1 MEQIIQVKE
10 LRFKPFIQESVI
22 LDHVERV
29 AEEINN
35 HYRGL
40 SIHLVI
46 LLKGAFIFGA
56 DLVRHLEI
64 EHTIQ
69 FVKLSSYHGLSTTGS
84 IREEFGLAM
93 DIKDKHILI
102 IEDIV
107 DTGTTLHYFFQ
118 KLLSA
123 QPASL
128 HIASLLV
135 KPDALKY
142 DIPVKFRGMDIEN
155 KFVVGYGLD
164 YDDAAR
170 NLRDIYQ
177 LAE

>member
-1 MEQIIQVKE
+1 MEQIIQVKD
-10 LRFKPFIQESVI
+10 LRFKPFISETEIMTQ
-22 LDHVERV
+22 VERM
-29 AEEINN
+29 ANEINQT
-35 HYRGL
+35 YLGQTV
-40 SIHLVI
+40 HLVI

-56 DLVRHLEI
+56 DLVRHLNI
-64 EHTIQ
+64 DHTIQ
-69 FVKLSSYHGLSTTGS
+69 FVKLSSYDGLTTSGS

-93 DIKDKHILI
+93 DIRGKHILI
-102 IEDIV
+102 VEDIV

-118 KLLSA
+118 KLLDTE
-123 QPASL
+123 PASL

-142 DIPVKFRGMDIEN
+142 DIPVKFRGLDIEN